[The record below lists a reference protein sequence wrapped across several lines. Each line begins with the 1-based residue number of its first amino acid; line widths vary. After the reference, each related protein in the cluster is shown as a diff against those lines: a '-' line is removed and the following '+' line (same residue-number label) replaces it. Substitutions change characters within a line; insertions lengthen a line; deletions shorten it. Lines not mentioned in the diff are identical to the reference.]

1 MDASFTKLLSM
12 AYELEGLLLVAEKG
26 DNGNPQLVLKLIK
39 DKAQHLA
46 ELARDLRLPEIQ
58 KHPASAP
65 AETQPPFEAASQ
77 PEPQPTTSE
86 TSAPKSTRLPS
97 EDYDA
102 DETWQHDNGEE
113 PQEIFSIGSQHVEPK
128 RIVQPA
134 TANAGE
140 SKADDDADDDHDT
153 RAVTACDTPHAST
166 PASDIALDDEEEQ
179 ENNEDLRVDE
189 KLQRDLSKD
198 MRQAL
203 SVNDRFRFRREL
215 FSNSDYELTDALDM
229 VQSMKSF
236 DEATEYFYDDLG
248 WNQDN
253 EDVKAF
259 MEIVR
264 KHFL

>member
-26 DNGNPQLVLKLIK
+26 DNGNPQLVLRLIK

-46 ELARDLRLPEIQ
+46 ALARDLRLPESQ
-58 KHPASAP
+58 EHPASAP
-65 AETQPPFEAASQ
+65 AETLPPFEAASQ

-86 TSAPKSTRLPS
+86 TSAPKGTRLPS

-134 TANAGE
+134 TANVGE
-140 SKADDDADDDHDT
+140 SKADDDADDDHDA